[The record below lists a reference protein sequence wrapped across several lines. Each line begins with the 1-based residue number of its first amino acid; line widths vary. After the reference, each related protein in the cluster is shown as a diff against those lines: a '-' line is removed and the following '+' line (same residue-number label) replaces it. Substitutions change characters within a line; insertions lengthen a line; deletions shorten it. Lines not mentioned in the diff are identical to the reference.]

1 MALKKWMLPA
11 LFVLFAGMGCS
22 SENAGGK
29 HDSVN
34 DTAHGDGHEHA
45 EKGPGIKPSFAD
57 SVIGSLAKTS
67 TDTVQLEPLPPVYDG
82 DLIFQTW
89 DTERS
94 KAIKKATNSKYSHVG
109 IIFLRPRGS
118 EYIVYE
124 AWDSVRMVPLQQ
136 YVDRGEG
143 KHILIMRMKGAN
155 KFFNAKKLEKIKAVA
170 KKYRKLPYDP
180 YFGWGDDRMYCS
192 ELVWKT
198 FHEATNMRLSEPKA
212 LKLLDLSD
220 PELKK
225 RLKEKYGEKIPME
238 ELVVSPQDL
247 IDSPLLEKVYE
258 R

>member
-1 MALKKWMLPA
+1 MKQLLPF
-11 LFVLFAGMGCS
+11 LFFLLFGFGCG
-22 SENAGGK
+22 SETGHND
-29 HDSVN
+29 HDSAH
-34 DTAHGDGHEHA
+34 DTAHGHEHA
-45 EKGPGIKPSFAD
+45 EKGPGIKSSFAD
-57 SVIGSLAKTS
+57 SVINALPKTA
-67 TDTVQLEPLPPVYDG
+67 TDTVSLQPLPAVYDG

-136 YVDRGEG
+136 WVDRGEG
-143 KHILIMRMKGAN
+143 KHVLIMRMKGAN
-155 KFFNAKKLEKIKAVA
+155 KIFTAKKLEKLKAVA
-170 KKYRKLPYDP
+170 KKFRKIPYDP

-198 FHEATNMRLSEPKA
+198 FHESLNLRLSEPKP

-220 PELKK
+220 PLLKK
-225 RLKEKYGEKIPME
+225 KLKEKYGEKIPME

-247 IDSPLLEKVYE
+247 IDSPLFEKVYE